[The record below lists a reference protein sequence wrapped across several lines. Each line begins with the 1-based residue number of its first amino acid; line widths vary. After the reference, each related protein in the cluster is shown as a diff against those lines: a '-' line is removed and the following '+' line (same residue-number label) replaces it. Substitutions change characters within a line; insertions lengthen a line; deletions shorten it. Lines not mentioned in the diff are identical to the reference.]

1 MRIVDKKRIVLVA
14 IVLCAVLF
22 ALLFVNLISILI
34 GKFYMRDFFKD
45 WQAETDLSV
54 AELVFDSTLHY
65 DGKTHRIYSKSNVP
79 AENYLTIY
87 KDRVYYV
94 LVEKS
99 EDETVFLWNL
109 FSRTVSGSYPQLHC
123 SFETER
129 NFQCLTQE
137 LYKRNRALVYG
148 GYYYKGQIVLR
159 DEHNILVLNLS
170 TGSLHK
176 YLPSEYGWPKTDFWI
191 GMDYGRNQITIGS
204 RGDGITQVI
213 DAESTMNTSPFAERL
228 LELVQEKI
236 WNGKSRL
243 DSFPQMVYVFD
254 DRIYI
259 IGSVMNDRGYAFGI
273 TFELIPESRTILY
286 TNHAFVGDTVATNYH
301 LIPVAN

>member
-65 DGKTHRIYSKSNVP
+65 DGNTHRIYSKSNVP

-286 TNHAFVGDTVATNYH
+286 TNHAFVVDTVATNYH

>member
-94 LVEKS
+94 LV
-99 EDETVFLWNL
+99 
-109 FSRTVSGSYPQLHC
+109 
-123 SFETER
+123 
-129 NFQCLTQE
+129 
-137 LYKRNRALVYG
+137 
-148 GYYYKGQIVLR
+148 
-159 DEHNILVLNLS
+159 
-170 TGSLHK
+170 
-176 YLPSEYGWPKTDFWI
+176 
-191 GMDYGRNQITIGS
+191 
-204 RGDGITQVI
+204 
-213 DAESTMNTSPFAERL
+213 
-228 LELVQEKI
+228 
-236 WNGKSRL
+236 
-243 DSFPQMVYVFD
+243 
-254 DRIYI
+254 
-259 IGSVMNDRGYAFGI
+259 
-273 TFELIPESRTILY
+273 
-286 TNHAFVGDTVATNYH
+286 
-301 LIPVAN
+301 

>member
-204 RGDGITQVI
+204 RGYQ
-213 DAESTMNTSPFAERL
+213 L
-228 LELVQEKI
+228 
-236 WNGKSRL
+236 
-243 DSFPQMVYVFD
+243 
-254 DRIYI
+254 
-259 IGSVMNDRGYAFGI
+259 YA
-273 TFELIPESRTILY
+273 P
-286 TNHAFVGDTVATNYH
+286 
-301 LIPVAN
+301 